1 MAGGT
6 KLGTLYRAAMTGVLA
21 LIGTMTMLI
30 VAVGNAGAAP
40 SGPPIRIGGTLAL
53 TGPLASTAMI
63 HKIVGD
69 IYVENLNKANGLLGR
84 PVEWV
89 LYDDQS
95 RPDVARALYDKLITG
110 DKVDLLM
117 GPYAT
122 GAILSAIAVAE
133 RHSKTLVH
141 HTFGIPKLAKYD
153 KQFSGNPS
161 GYDFEVTFPGK
172 VIDAIMSGDKK
183 PRTIAIV
190 TSKFSS
196 VHFMSVGLRDVAKK
210 RGLQEVLYL
219 EFEFGNRDFG
229 PIAARVREANADF
242 LWMGAI
248 GLEGN
253 MLLESLKK
261 LDYTPRNHF
270 HLYPAPGPLANAP
283 EGNLALAQTA
293 FEDHPPFNASPIA
306 AAFTKA
312 FRERAIKANLPYVEA
327 DNQASNSFTA
337 WQILEAAVTATK
349 SLDDNVL
356 ARYIKAN
363 RFNTVNGTLRFDGP
377 NNYGDDLSKVKQIQN
392 GKWVV
397 VWPPEF
403 APPGTKIILR

>member
-1 MAGGT
+1 MMIAATGG
-6 KLGTLYRAAMTGVLA
+6 VE
-21 LIGTMTMLI
+21 
-30 VAVGNAGAAP
+30 AAP

-53 TGPLASTAMI
+53 TGPLAATALI

-95 RPDVARALYDKLITG
+95 KPDVTRSLYDKLVTG
-110 DKVDLLM
+110 DKVDLLI

-122 GAILSAIAVAE
+122 GGILSAMAVAE
-133 RHSKTLVH
+133 RHSKMLVH
-141 HTFGIPKLAKYD
+141 HTFGIPKLAKYEM
-153 KQFSGNPS
+153 QFSASPS
-161 GYDFEVTFPGK
+161 GYDFEETYPNKLV
-172 VIDAIMSGDKK
+172 DAILSGDKK
-183 PRTIAIV
+183 PKTIAII

-196 VHFMSVGLRDVAKK
+196 VHFMSVGAREVAKK

-229 PIAARVREANADF
+229 PIAARVRDANPDF
-242 LWMGAI
+242 LWMGGIA
-248 GLEGN
+248 LEGN

-261 LDYTPRNHF
+261 LDYTPKNHF
-270 HLYPAPGPLANAP
+270 HLFPSPGPLASAP
-283 EGNLALAQTA
+283 EGNLALSVSV
-293 FEDHPPFNASPIA
+293 FEDHPPFNTPPVA

-312 FRERAIKANLPYVEA
+312 FKERATKANLPYTDA
-327 DNQASNSFTA
+327 DLQAANSFSA

-349 SLDDNVL
+349 SLDDKTL
-356 ARYIKAN
+356 AKYIKAN
-363 RFNTVNGTLRFDGP
+363 RINTVNGNMRFDGQ
-377 NNYGDDLSKVKQIQN
+377 NNFGDDLFKVKQLQN

-397 VWPPEF
+397 VWPKEF
-403 APPGTKIILR
+403 AAPGAKIILR

>member
-1 MAGGT
+1 MKTIAGSKRSFLAQTRHAFSMIG
-6 KLGTLYRAAMTGVLA
+6 AAA
-21 LIGTMTMLI
+21 LMI
-30 VAVGNAGAAP
+30 VAVGDVAAAP

-69 IYVENLNKANGLLGR
+69 IYIENLNKGNGLLGR

-95 RPDVARALYDKLITG
+95 KPDVARSLYDKLVTG
-110 DKVDLLM
+110 DKVDLLI

-122 GAILSAIAVAE
+122 GAILSAMAVAE
-133 RHSKTLVH
+133 RHSKMLVH
-141 HTFGIPKLAKYD
+141 HTFGIPKLAKYERH
-153 KQFSGNPS
+153 FSASPS
-161 GYDFEVTFPGK
+161 GYDFEVTFPK
-172 VIDAIMSGDKK
+172 MLFDAILSGDKK
-183 PRTIAIV
+183 PKTIAIV

-196 VHFMSVGLRDVAKK
+196 VHFMSVGAREAAKK
-210 RGLQEVLYL
+210 RGLQELLYL

-229 PIAARVREANADF
+229 PIAARVREANPDF
-242 LWMGAI
+242 LWI
-248 GLEGN
+248 GGLALDGN

-261 LDYTPRNHF
+261 LDYSPKNHF
-270 HLYPAPGPLANAP
+270 HLYPAPGPLVNSP
-283 EGNLALAQTA
+283 EGNLALSVTV
-293 FEDHPPFNASPIA
+293 FEDHPPLNTPPVA

-312 FRERAIKANLPYVEA
+312 FRERAIKASLPFVDAEI
-327 DNQASNSFTA
+327 QATNSFAA

-356 ARYIKAN
+356 TKYLKTN
-363 RFNTVNGTLRFDGP
+363 RVNTVMGPMRFDGQ
-377 NNYGDDLSKVKQIQN
+377 NNFGDDLFKVKQVQN
-392 GKWVV
+392 GKWVI

-403 APPGTKIILR
+403 AAPGAKIIMR